1 VGAGRGLPEEGG
13 GALRKPWGL
22 SGEGEASGI
31 GVVESQTPSIPIV
44 EGTGMLTLGAV
55 AASLLPLVTLAWK
68 SCPSN
73 VRFEVLCNVPAPS
86 GLGIIIVIFH

>member
-1 VGAGRGLPEEGG
+1 MGAGRGLPEEGG
-13 GALRKPWGL
+13 GALRKPRGL

-31 GVVESQTPSIPIV
+31 GVGSQTPSIPIA